1 MKIDMSHNE
10 DLYDVW
16 LNRKQTEF
24 RRKGYNEITV
34 EDLWD
39 YCVNFLWKHEEPT
52 RYYQKVN
59 DILSI
64 TLNDYFNYA
73 SLKAQVYNVS
83 SLDEMELDDL
93 LK

>member
-1 MKIDMSHNE
+1 MNINTNNNI

-16 LNRKQTEF
+16 LNHKLKEF
-24 RRKGYNEITV
+24 RRQGYDEITV

-39 YCVNFLWKHEEPT
+39 YCVNFLWKHKEPD
-52 RYYQKVN
+52 RYHQKVSE
-59 DILSI
+59 IISI
-64 TLNDYFNYA
+64 SLNDYFNYA

>member
-1 MKIDMSHNE
+1 MKIETSNNE
-10 DLYDVW
+10 DLYAVW
-16 LNRKQTEF
+16 LDHKLKEF
-24 RRKGYNEITV
+24 RRQGYSEITV

-39 YCVNFLWKHEEPT
+39 YCINFLWKHKEPN

-59 DILSI
+59 DIASI
-64 TLNDYFNYA
+64 SLNDYFNYA
-73 SLKAQVYNVS
+73 SLKAQVYNVT